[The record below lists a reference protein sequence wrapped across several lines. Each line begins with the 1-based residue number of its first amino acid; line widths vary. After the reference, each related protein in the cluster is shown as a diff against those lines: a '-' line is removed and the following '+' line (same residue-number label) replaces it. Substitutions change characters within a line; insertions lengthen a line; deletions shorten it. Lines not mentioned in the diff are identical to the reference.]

1 MTKHTSDIFQNPTEL
16 KLDKLSFCPTHAK
29 GLQEWLTGVSILQLG
44 TSSKSLFNALLEISE
59 LKCQEMLR
67 FDLIQILHPTLENIL
82 TSLEKH
88 FANQGL
94 ITTDR
99 NDQIIE
105 LAMLLRSHF
114 AKIYIDIAKRCEQQ
128 LNQQKFSI
136 FSFGHKKSLQTA
148 RMASIYYAIQQLT
161 MLLYQQQMLYTT
173 PMPGQWLATH
183 QLIDCAIQHNFYQS
197 NLNQI
202 LGTQHQISTIAQAY
216 SQLILL
222 DIFNTNQIRPAEI
235 QGLFHINEVIL
246 SGGDPL
252 TLSNRKLKLWI
263 DRLET
268 LPQIKFLRI
277 HSRVPIVIPNRVD
290 EELIS
295 ILKNSRLRII
305 LVVHSNH
312 ASELDD
318 FTCSKLSQLAKEQIT
333 VLNQA
338 VLLKGVNDTAD
349 VLVNLSY
356 RLFDAGVMPYYLHV
370 LDKVKGAHHFD
381 RAPEDISQIYA
392 EVLARLPGYLVPKL
406 VREIAGEK
414 NKTPLFGVSTF

>member
-1 MTKHTSDIFQNPTEL
+1 MINYLFQEQNWQTQLSDLITDPQEL
-16 KLDKLSFCPTHAK
+16 LETLELSQEQLLSGAKLAVDQFRLRVPRAFVGKMQKGDALDPLLLQVLPHHLELEEHAGYVTDPLGEEQANQQPGVLHK
-29 GLQEWLTGVSILQLG
+29 YQSRFLLTLTGACAVHCRYCFRRHFPYQENLP
-44 TSSKSLFNALLEISE
+44 KSE
-59 LKCQEMLR
+59 
-67 FDLIQILHPTLENIL
+67 DW
-82 TSLEKH
+82 
-88 FANQGL
+88 
-94 ITTDR
+94 
-99 NDQIIE
+99 
-105 LAMLLRSHF
+105 
-114 AKIYIDIAKRCEQQ
+114 
-128 LNQQKFSI
+128 LN
-136 FSFGHKKSLQTA
+136 
-148 RMASIYYAIQQLT
+148 IQQ
-161 MLLYQQQMLYTT
+161 Y
-173 PMPGQWLATH
+173 
-183 QLIDCAIQHNFYQS
+183 
-197 NLNQI
+197 I
-202 LGTQHQISTIAQAY
+202 L
-216 SQLILL
+216 SQP
-222 DIFNTNQIRPAEI
+222 D
-235 QGLFHINEVIL
+235 INEVIL

-318 FTCSKLSQLAKEQIT
+318 FTCNKLSELVKEQIT

-381 RAPEDISQIYA
+381 RSPEYIDQLYA